1 MDNLTKTIA
10 EFINKSLQ
18 WHKDFL
24 YNWQAKY
31 AIEDYNMW
39 WLAFGK
45 GVITVLLLQWIF

>member
-1 MDNLTKTIA
+1 MFKLQQMIA
-10 EFINKSLQ
+10 EFTDKSLQ

-24 YNWQAKY
+24 YTWQAKY